1 MGCSSSSSFEKEIIF
16 LIGRP
21 GSGQKTQSNL
31 LNESS
36 KRYGIIHIDS
46 LIRQEMLRKSS
57 VKLDQINED
66 KLVPSEDLVE
76 LLNNNISNM
85 NKDHIILEG
94 FPKCDPNIN
103 AWKKIIGKNF
113 KIHSLI
119 YLNMDEN
126 LLLEREKE
134 KIDSMGEMWV
144 KKKNKIFNEQT
155 IPCILNLKNT
165 LNFIEID
172 ANKKEKDIHN
182 EIVKKIKEIDSLK
195 KFVTLD

>member
-113 KIHSLI
+113 K
-119 YLNMDEN
+119 D
-126 LLLEREKE
+126 
-134 KIDSMGEMWV
+134 
-144 KKKNKIFNEQT
+144 
-155 IPCILNLKNT
+155 
-165 LNFIEID
+165 
-172 ANKKEKDIHN
+172 
-182 EIVKKIKEIDSLK
+182 
-195 KFVTLD
+195 

>member
-1 MGCSSSSSFEKEIIF
+1 
-16 LIGRP
+16 
-21 GSGQKTQSNL
+21 
-31 LNESS
+31 
-36 KRYGIIHIDS
+36 
-46 LIRQEMLRKSS
+46 MLRKSS

-134 KIDSMGEMWV
+134 KIDSMGEEYALYL
-144 KKKNKIFNEQT
+144 KEEQQ
-155 IPCILNLKNT
+155 
-165 LNFIEID
+165 
-172 ANKKEKDIHN
+172 
-182 EIVKKIKEIDSLK
+182 KKIDKIK
-195 KFVTLD
+195 KYENYRK